1 MKKKWQKNV
10 ETAAGVLVGNIVLA
24 FAVAAFTVPHGI
36 IMGGATGIGIVVSHY
51 FPVQLSVAVLG
62 INACLFLLGAVT
74 LGKKFVVTTIA
85 STFLYPVC
93 LSVMQ
98 AVPGI
103 TSLTEN
109 MMLATLY
116 GGAILGFGVGIIVR
130 VGSSTG
136 GTDILALV
144 LNKYFHV
151 NLAGLLY
158 AVDCIVLG
166 LQVLFSDTEQIMYGI
181 LMLVIE
187 TFVMNR
193 VMLMGQSQIQLLI
206 ISEKYE
212 EIRTRMLKE
221 QDVGVTMIHVETGY
235 GKEQQKAV
243 LCIIPKRKLYATNEM
258 VHLID
263 EKAFFTISQIN
274 EVKGRGFTMEK
285 LSYNDAKALEE
296 QEAGKGVSV

>member
-1 MKKKWQKNV
+1 MKKKWQKNL
-10 ETAAGVLVGNIVLA
+10 ETVIGVLLGNLLLA
-24 FAVAAFTVPHGI
+24 FTVVAFIVPHGI

-51 FPVQLSVAVLG
+51 LPIQLSVAVFG
-62 INACLFLLGAVT
+62 INACLFVLGALT

-98 AVPGI
+98 AVPGL
-103 TSLTEN
+103 TSLTDN

-116 GGAILGFGVGIIVR
+116 GGAVLGIGVGIIVR

-144 LNKYFHV
+144 LNKFFHL
-151 NLAGLLY
+151 NLAALLY
-158 AVDCIVLG
+158 VVDFLVLG
-166 LQVLFSDTEQIMYGI
+166 AQMIFSGTEQIMYGI

-212 EIRTRMLKE
+212 EIRVRMLKE

-235 GKEQQKAV
+235 GKEEQKAV

-263 EKAFFTISQIN
+263 EKAFLTISQIN

-285 LSYNDAKALEE
+285 LSYNEAKALEE
-296 QEAGKGVSV
+296 QEAKSKE